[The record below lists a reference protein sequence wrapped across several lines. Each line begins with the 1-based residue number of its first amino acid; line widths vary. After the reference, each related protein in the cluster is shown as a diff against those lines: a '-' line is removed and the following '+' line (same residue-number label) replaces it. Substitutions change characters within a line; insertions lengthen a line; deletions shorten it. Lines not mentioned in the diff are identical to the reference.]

1 MPSAPGQNHTV
12 GRYEAHSLAV
22 RRNRQWHEQEISL
35 IKAPP
40 FLCSLAT
47 KIYESKINKCMHT
60 GLSLRAGGRGFFPA
74 TMSVAPA
81 TFIGKQKK
89 NRTKQNP

>member
-22 RRNRQWHEQEISL
+22 RRNKQWHEQEISL

-40 FLCSLAT
+40 FLCSLAPV
-47 KIYESKINKCMHT
+47 IQESKNNKCMHNNRAYP
-60 GLSLRAGGRGFFPA
+60 GFAARRSPSLWMGYCSG
-74 TMSVAPA
+74 TSVYRDA
-81 TFIGKQKK
+81 K
-89 NRTKQNP
+89 

>member
-35 IKAPP
+35 IKATP
-40 FLCSLAT
+40 FLCSLAP
-47 KIYESKINKCMHT
+47 KIYKSKNNKCMHT
-60 GLSLRAGGRGFFPA
+60 GLSLRAEGRGFSLA
-74 TMSVAPA
+74 TMSVAPGYFYWK
-81 TFIGKQKK
+81 TEQK
-89 NRTKQNP
+89 

>member
-22 RRNRQWHEQEISL
+22 RRNRRWHEQEISL

-40 FLCSLAT
+40 FLCSLAP
-47 KIYESKINKCMHT
+47 KIYESKNNKCMHT
-60 GLSLRAGGRGFFPA
+60 GLSLRARGQGFSSA
-74 TMSVAPA
+74 TMSVALA
-81 TFIGKQKK
+81 TFIGK
-89 NRTKQNP
+89 

>member
-22 RRNRQWHEQEISL
+22 RRNKQWHKQEISL

-40 FLCSLAT
+40 FLCSLAP
-47 KIYESKINKCMHT
+47 KIYESKNNKCMHT
-60 GLSLRAGGRGFFPA
+60 GLSLRARGRGFSLA

-81 TFIGKQKK
+81 TFIGK
-89 NRTKQNP
+89 